1 MAWSAAAPVLVLVG
15 GALLLLAA
23 GALSRRPPI
32 SGAYALFTVTT
43 AGFAAVAAVPL
54 WQRVQDADRGP
65 FSTLAHS
72 VGVDGFSVFVTF
84 TICAAVILSSLLL
97 DGWLRREGME
107 GTEPYVLVLLSA
119 SGGVMMAS
127 ANDLIVMFLGLEIL
141 SLAVYV
147 LAAMH
152 LRKVTS
158 QEAGVKYFVLGAF
171 SSAFFLYG
179 IALTYGATGSTNL
192 VEISAF
198 LSTTVLANSGLLLAG
213 MALLLV
219 GFGFKVAA
227 VPFHFWT
234 PDVYQAAPTPS
245 VAWMASG
252 VKVAGFAG
260 LLRVFYLAFGTYS
273 VDWQPIIYALA
284 ALTLIV
290 GSVLAIVQTDVK
302 RMLAYSSI
310 NHAGFVLV
318 AVQAATAQGV
328 EAALFYLAAYTF
340 MVAGSFGIIAV
351 VSRKGDIGNSL
362 DDYRGLSR
370 DRPVLAL
377 AFALLLFAQAGVPLT
392 SGLLRQVLRDH
403 RRGGSGVH
411 RPGGHRDAH
420 GRRRRV
426 PVPADHRV
434 DVHVGRGRRRAPRHP
449 GAVRRGPGVGDRGRV
464 HPVRR
469 ASSPGCSPA
478 RRKTRPRCSSSNP
491 SRPSSP
497 TPPPSPR
504 SGRRRILLQGFAVGE
519 RCRDVIVTA
528 APPNARERATRRS
541 RPLAS
546 CAFRPLRGAAP
557 GASWPRCTTFS
568 MAPPSTALP
577 DVELVELAR
586 SGDRTAFDELL
597 RRHDVRMR
605 GLAYRLMADRHRMDD
620 ALQEAYL
627 KAFKALPRFRAG
639 SDFGTWL
646 YRITYNACID
656 ELRKRKR
663 SPSPRRIRST
673 PNPAARGRSGSSV
686 PRRPSGTPWPPC
698 PTTSA

>member
-1 MAWSAAAPVLVLVG
+1 MSLLALLSQPVDQSPVPVGGVDVTWSAVAPVLVLIG

-23 GALSRRPPI
+23 DALSSRRPIPGI
-32 SGAYALFTVTT
+32 YALFTVVT
-43 AGFAAVAAVPL
+43 AGAAAVAAVPL
-54 WQRVQDADRGP
+54 WQRVQDGDRGP
-65 FSTLAHS
+65 FSTLAQS
-72 VGVDGFSVFVTF
+72 VGVDGFSVFATF
-84 TICAAVILSSLLL
+84 TICAAVILSALLL

-107 GTEPYVLVLLSA
+107 GAEPYVLVMLSA

-141 SLAVYV
+141 SIAVYV

-152 LRKVTS
+152 LRKITS

-219 GFGFKVAA
+219 GFAFKVAA

-273 VDWQPIIYALA
+273 VDWQPLIYALA
-284 ALTLIV
+284 AITLIV

-318 AVQAATAQGV
+318 AVQAASAQGV

-340 MVAGSFGIIAV
+340 MVAGSFGVIAV

-370 DRPVLAL
+370 DRPG
-377 AFALLLFAQAGVPLT
+377 AGARVRAAPVRAGGGAAHL
-392 SGLLRQVLRDH
+392 GVLRQVLRDQ
-403 RRGGSGVH
+403 RRGRSRIH
-411 RPGGHRDAH
+411 RSGGHRDAH
-420 GRRRRV
+420 RRRGGV

-434 DVHVGRGRRRAPRHP
+434 DVHVGRGRRGAPLHP
-449 GAVRRGPGVGDRGRV
+449 GAVRSRLGPDRLGRR

-469 ASSPGCSPA
+469 ALPGPA
-478 RRKTRPRCSSSNP
+478 VQSWRRTRPRCSCSNP
-491 SRPSSP
+491 SPPRPR
-497 TPPPSPR
+497 TRPPSP
-504 SGRRRILLQGFAVGE
+504 
-519 RCRDVIVTA
+519 
-528 APPNARERATRRS
+528 
-541 RPLAS
+541 
-546 CAFRPLRGAAP
+546 
-557 GASWPRCTTFS
+557 PR
-568 MAPPSTALP
+568 
-577 DVELVELAR
+577 
-586 SGDRTAFDELL
+586 
-597 RRHDVRMR
+597 
-605 GLAYRLMADRHRMDD
+605 
-620 ALQEAYL
+620 
-627 KAFKALPRFRAG
+627 
-639 SDFGTWL
+639 
-646 YRITYNACID
+646 
-656 ELRKRKR
+656 
-663 SPSPRRIRST
+663 
-673 PNPAARGRSGSSV
+673 
-686 PRRPSGTPWPPC
+686 
-698 PTTSA
+698 